1 MKKTLSV
8 LLTIILLLSVVPAA
22 LAVDTSREYL
32 FELSVDGSDT
42 KQVKTG
48 DIITVV
54 FTLKRT
60 DSAESALMY
69 AMQNEIRYD
78 SNFFE
83 LVEGSALLSPGISTT
98 DIGLRDSYREFYM
111 NFLSLSGGESWD
123 ADHLV
128 GSFRLKVIAESG
140 VSQITNQD
148 YLVSNA
154 DGSDSFAASCQNVK
168 IIISTE
174 CIVDFESNGGSA
186 VDSQT
191 VLYGEKISKPADPVR
206 EGYSFDGWYSD
217 IDLKNPWD
225 FENDIVE
232 SNMTLYAKWQKNS
245 DTIPDDDQPDGGMQE
260 TKPEKPVDKGSG
272 GTVGLVLLGM
282 LLVAVLAA
290 FAVVFMNKK
299 TVKFV
304 TGCSDTIEDQRVKK
318 GGFVQRPA
326 EPKREGR
333 MFAGWYT
340 DELYL
345 NRWDFEEDKVTDNMT
360 LYAKWI

>member
-1 MKKTLSV
+1 MKKALTLCLAF
-8 LLTIILLLSVVPAA
+8 LLILGVTATA

-60 DSAESALMY
+60 DSSEDALMY

-111 NFLSLSGGESWD
+111 NFLSLSGGESWE
-123 ADHLV
+123 AERMI

-140 VSQITNQD
+140 VSKITNQD
-148 YLVSNA
+148 YLVSNV
-154 DGSDSFAASCQNVK
+154 DGSDSFAASCQDVT
-168 IIISTE
+168 IILSTE
-174 CIVDFESNGGSA
+174 CTVDFESNGGSK

-191 VLYGEKISKPADPVR
+191 VYYGEKIEKPEDPLR
-206 EGYSFDGWYSD
+206 EGYSFVGWYSD

-225 FENDIVE
+225 FENGIVE
-232 SNMTLYAKWQKNS
+232 GNMTLYAKWQKNS
-245 DTIPDDDQPDGGMQE
+245 DTIPDDAQPDGGAQE
-260 TKPEKPVDKGSG
+260 PKPEKPAYEGSG
-272 GTVGLVLLGM
+272 GTIGLVLLGV
-282 LLVAVLAA
+282 LLVAVLVA

-299 TVKFV
+299 TIKFV